1 MAYFVATRNELQEK
15 GDVEVGKGKF
25 SPLVGPE
32 KNKTIF
38 HMAHHLGKV
47 QKSQKQIITETP
59 TPN

>member
-1 MAYFVATRNELQEK
+1 MHVKKDDKMAYFVATRNELQEK

-38 HMAHHLGKV
+38 HMAHH
-47 QKSQKQIITETP
+47 
-59 TPN
+59 